1 MQFRS
6 IQDVGGVN
14 VGDIVDVLGVLVAVS
29 EITALTR
36 RDGSEAHKRTI
47 TLADASGCSIDV
59 TLWGKLGQEDGAR
72 LEALQVQGQPVVV
85 AAKSLR
91 VGT

>member
-1 MQFRS
+1 M
-6 IQDVGGVN
+6 
-14 VGDIVDVLGVLVAVS
+14 
-29 EITALTR
+29 
-36 RDGSEAHKRTI
+36 RDTVRER
-47 TLADASGCSIDV
+47 
-59 TLWGKLGQEDGAR
+59 GKLGQEDGAR